1 MVVML
6 LSSAVGSVDS
16 APNAV
21 TKVVNMLKKM
31 QTTMQEE
38 AEKDQEVY
46 EKMSCWCE
54 TNDKETN
61 AAVEAAQRAIGE
73 LTATI
78 EEQAAL
84 AARLET
90 EIEQLAAEIKSAQEA
105 IATATEMRNKE
116 HEAFSAEEKEM
127 VETIAALTQAVEVLS
142 KHNPGAFISVQTSL
156 QRLKLGHLEG
166 MKQRA
171 QALLQQPAG
180 YQSYNSRSG
189 EIFGI
194 LKTMKEE
201 FETNLKST
209 RADEAAAQARF
220 EDLVAEKKRGIAAA
234 QERKNTKTTE
244 MSNAKSALVQ
254 AKADLKDVRSNLDAD
269 TKFLVDLKEKCSQS
283 DTEFNERVKARQEEM
298 AAVNEA
304 LGMLTDDNA
313 RDLFSSTLGFVQLK
327 AVDARKK
334 AVKVLKAAAAKT
346 GSPMLS
352 LLAQSAQLDAFTKVK
367 KAIDEMIVELG
378 QQQKDE
384 VEHRDWC
391 QGELKKNERQ
401 HQDKEWEAEDL
412 TKLVNVL
419 ADKIETLDSEIA
431 ALQANV
437 AENKRSVKRS
447 SEDREA
453 ANAVF
458 QQTIAD
464 QRATVAIL
472 GKVLARLQ
480 KVYEPEAA
488 KAATAPKAFLQQ
500 RQPQVKLGSRT
511 ADAAPEGFG
520 GDYKKQ
526 AGGGVL
532 GMIRMCIADAE
543 RLQQETLDAEQ
554 TQQTDYEK
562 LVKDAAAEI
571 AADNTSINDKTGE
584 RAQAEVDKNE
594 ASTGLEAA
602 NAAMEDLQKY
612 ATGVHASCDFVLNN
626 FEIRQKARAEE
637 IDALED
643 AKAILSGADFK

>member
-1 MVVML
+1 MVAML

-283 DTEFNERVKARQEEM
+283 DKEFNERVKARQEEM

-571 AADNTSINDKTGE
+571 AADNTAINDKTGE

-602 NAAMEDLQKY
+602 TAAMADLEQY

-626 FEIRQKARAEE
+626 FDIRQQARAEE

-643 AKAILSGADFK
+643 AKAILSGADFQ

>member
-283 DTEFNERVKARQEEM
+283 DKEFNERVKARQEEM

-488 KAATAPKAFLQQ
+488 AAKTAPKAFLQQ

>member
-1 MVVML
+1 
-6 LSSAVGSVDS
+6 
-16 APNAV
+16 
-21 TKVVNMLKKM
+21 
-31 QTTMQEE
+31 
-38 AEKDQEVY
+38 
-46 EKMSCWCE
+46 
-54 TNDKETN
+54 
-61 AAVEAAQRAIGE
+61 
-73 LTATI
+73 
-78 EEQAAL
+78 
-84 AARLET
+84 
-90 EIEQLAAEIKSAQEA
+90 
-105 IATATEMRNKE
+105 
-116 HEAFSAEEKEM
+116 
-127 VETIAALTQAVEVLS
+127 
-142 KHNPGAFISVQTSL
+142 
-156 QRLKLGHLEG
+156 
-166 MKQRA
+166 
-171 QALLQQPAG
+171 
-180 YQSYNSRSG
+180 
-189 EIFGI
+189 
-194 LKTMKEE
+194 
-201 FETNLKST
+201 
-209 RADEAAAQARF
+209 
-220 EDLVAEKKRGIAAA
+220 
-234 QERKNTKTTE
+234 
-244 MSNAKSALVQ
+244 
-254 AKADLKDVRSNLDAD
+254 
-269 TKFLVDLKEKCSQS
+269 
-283 DTEFNERVKARQEEM
+283 
-298 AAVNEA
+298 
-304 LGMLTDDNA
+304 
-313 RDLFSSTLGFVQLK
+313 
-327 AVDARKK
+327 
-334 AVKVLKAAAAKT
+334 
-346 GSPMLS
+346 
-352 LLAQSAQLDAFTKVK
+352 
-367 KAIDEMIVELG
+367 MIVELG

-571 AADNTSINDKTGE
+571 AADNTAINDKTGE

-594 ASTGLEAA
+594 ASTDLE
-602 NAAMEDLQKY
+602 QY

-626 FEIRQKARAEE
+626 FDIRQKARAEE
-637 IDALED
+637 IDA
-643 AKAILSGADFK
+643 